1 MTAKAVVFDIGNVL
15 IEWRP
20 ERFFDRHIG
29 PERRRRLFAEVDLH
43 GANDQVDR
51 GASLAETIADLAA
64 RTPHLADEIRMW
76 HEHWID
82 IAGPTIPRSVRL
94 MRALR
99 RRGVPVMAL
108 SNFGIETFRLA
119 QARYPFLDEFDLRFI
134 SGHLGEIKPAE
145 EIYRIVER
153 DCGHAPH
160 ELLFTDDRRDNV
172 TAAAARGWNVHL
184 FDGAAGLAQ
193 ALVAHELLPEEE
205 TE

>member
-15 IEWRP
+15 IEWQP

-43 GANDQVDR
+43 GANDKVDR

-64 RTPHLADEIRMW
+64 RTPHLADEIQMW
-76 HEHWID
+76 HDHWID
-82 IAGPTIPRSVRL
+82 MAGPAIPHSVRL
-94 MRALR
+94 LQALR

-119 QARYPFLDEFDLRFI
+119 QARYPFLDEFDRRFI
-134 SGHLGEIKPAE
+134 SGHLGVIKPAE

-160 ELLFTDDRRDNV
+160 ELLFTDDRRDNIK
-172 TAAAARGWNVHL
+172 AAAARGWNVHL

-193 ALVAHELLPEEE
+193 VLVAHGLLPEEE
-205 TE
+205 IE